1 MKTLATAFMI
11 TMIGLSAATVATSQT
26 LNQNGPPTGQIAAD
40 LGVST
45 TIFEACSSGERP
57 APGERPSR
65 TEHEARLNLLTDCLQ
80 QENASIT
87 AEMVGDVMEKYR
99 PSPRNRG

>member
-1 MKTLATAFMI
+1 MKTLASAFVI

-26 LNQNGPPTGQIAAD
+26 LNQNGPPMDEIAAD

-45 TIFEACSSGERP
+45 TVFETCSSGERP

-65 TEHEARLNLLTDCLQ
+65 TEHEARLNLLTGCLQ

-87 AEMVGDVMEKYR
+87 AEMVGDVMERYR
-99 PSPRNRG
+99 PAPQNRG